1 MENHVDALHL
11 VSLCLEIFGVA
22 VLGFEVVQGQMQ
34 EKRAHENPER
44 TMADLSFFVTGNYKE
59 LAAWGLMQRHVDASI
74 IATLQSKR
82 LLAIRK
88 RRP

>member
-22 VLGFEVVQGQMQ
+22 VLGFEVRSGTNAR
-34 EKRAHENPER
+34 ERAHEIQSVQWPTFFFCNRQLQR
-44 TMADLSFFVTGNYKE
+44 TC
-59 LAAWGLMQRHVDASI
+59 GLGPHAKARGCKHHRNTSEQ
-74 IATLQSKR
+74 R

-88 RRP
+88 RGP